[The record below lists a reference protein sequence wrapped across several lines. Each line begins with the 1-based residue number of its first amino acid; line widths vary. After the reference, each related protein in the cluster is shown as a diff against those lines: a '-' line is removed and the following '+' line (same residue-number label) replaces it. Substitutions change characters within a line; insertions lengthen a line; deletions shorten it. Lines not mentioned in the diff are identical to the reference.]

1 MTRNTLALAAAAALL
16 ASAPATMHAQ
26 RFGDRLKRAAS
37 EAVKRTT
44 EAHVEPD
51 TEPATDATPDTKG
64 AFVSFDFVP
73 GTRVLFADDFARD
86 DVGDFPRHLE
96 FKDGNAEVATLG
108 GARWLRTAQTAT
120 FAIPLPETLP
130 SRFTFEAELQ
140 GFNRQ
145 ALEVWFEPLDGN
157 FRPHAMFNS
166 WDAGL
171 TDQEELK
178 ALTHNPLDPEGR
190 EGGAATVRLMADGQH
205 VKAYVNGIRVA
216 NVPQVTLSR
225 TRKLWLVLAAGDERP
240 VLLGNV
246 RVMAGGKALYDAL
259 ATDGRVATQGIYFD
273 TGRDALRAESKPT
286 LDEIAAMLKE
296 HGALRVRIEGH
307 TDDVGDAAAN
317 QALSEKRAAA
327 VRQALVSRY
336 GIAASRLEAQGF
348 GAAKPVAPNATSE
361 GRQQNRRVE
370 LVKL

>member
-16 ASAPATMHAQ
+16 AAAPHAMHAQ
-26 RFGDRLKRAAS
+26 GPGDRLKHAGADAATKDRES
-37 EAVKRTT
+37 A
-44 EAHVEPD
+44 D
-51 TEPATDATPDTKG
+51 TRDALVD
-64 AFVSFDFVP
+64 FDFVP
-73 GTRVLFADDFARD
+73 GTRVLFADDFSRD

-157 FRPHAMFNS
+157 FRPHAIFNS

-171 TDQEELK
+171 TDNGELH
-178 ALTHNPLDPEGR
+178 ALTHNPLDPEGT

-216 NVPQVTLSR
+216 NVPRVALSR
-225 TRKLWLVLAAGDERP
+225 GGKLWMVLAAGDERP

-259 ATDGRVATQGIYFD
+259 ASDGRVATQGIYFD
-273 TGRDALRAESKPT
+273 TGRDVLRAESRPT
-286 LDEIAAMLKE
+286 LDEIAAMLRD
-296 HGALRVRIEGH
+296 HADLRLRIEGH
-307 TDDVGDAAAN
+307 TDDVGNAAGN

-327 VRQALVSRY
+327 VRQALVSRF
-336 GIAASRLEAQGF
+336 GIAPSRLEAQGF
-348 GAAKPVAPNATSE
+348 GATKPVAPNTTSE